1 MTPDPL
7 DPEQQA
13 VFRELDG
20 FRRIQDLA
28 RRGCGDSCLCKL
40 PDAMTT
46 PLDLQDLG

>member
-7 DPEQQA
+7 DPAEIA
-13 VFRELDG
+13 S

-28 RRGCGDSCLCKL
+28 RKGCGANCLCKV

-46 PLDLQDLG
+46 PLQIEDYQ